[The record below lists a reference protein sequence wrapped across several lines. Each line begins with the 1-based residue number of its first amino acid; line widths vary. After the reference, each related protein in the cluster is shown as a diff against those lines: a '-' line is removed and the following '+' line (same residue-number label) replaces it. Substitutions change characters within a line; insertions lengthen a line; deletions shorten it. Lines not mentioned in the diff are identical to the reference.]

1 MKKPVAGIV
10 IAVVLVL
17 FALIAYGCSHV
28 SVQKKSDATQNSVSS
43 SVSGTSTGKSET
55 AVSKSKT
62 SEQVESKPPE
72 TVDGKV
78 LLSCKEPTLSGTNQV
93 STGVVT
99 AKRYYIDGSQFVYQV
114 DINVTMGTEVHTVC
128 YYCTYS
134 TFEAL
139 NIDDVLQVTYQAVSD
154 STFVL
159 VEVSR

>member
-1 MKKPVAGIV
+1 MKKPIAGIV

-17 FALIAYGCSHV
+17 IALIAYGCSHV
-28 SVQKKSDATQNSVSS
+28 SVRKKSDATQSSVSS
-43 SVSGTSTGKSET
+43 SVSGTSTGKSKTE
-55 AVSKSKT
+55 VSD
-62 SEQVESKPPE
+62 QVESKPTE

-78 LLSCKEPTLSGTNQV
+78 LLSCKEPTLNGTNQV